1 MWKRIIETILYQ
13 FSFDRLLVTRLPI
26 VIKLHVLK
34 FCKRGEN
41 AMRRVSSPECVPHLY
56 GTIHVWVRGCIR
68 VWVRGCIRVRVC
80 SCVYNVCDE
89 QLRQEKGKAV
99 VR

>member
-1 MWKRIIETILYQ
+1 MWKRIIETILYN
-13 FSFDRLLVTRLPI
+13 LVSIDYSYTRLPI

-41 AMRRVSSPECVPHLY
+41 AMRRVSSPECVLHLY
-56 GTIHVWVRGCIR
+56 ATIHVWVRGCIR

-80 SCVYNVCDE
+80 SCV
-89 QLRQEKGKAV
+89 
-99 VR
+99 